1 MKTDRQEPPGRDE
14 RRAMME
20 WLIGRYPDLEG
31 EELGEVLLYL
41 RKEASAQDVALI
53 ASNERIY
60 SRYRQ
65 LARDYRFDRPG
76 IVGWIATA
84 VTVGVIVA
92 CFILALLEIIP

>member
-1 MKTDRQEPPGRDE
+1 MKTDRQELPGRDE
-14 RRAMME
+14 RRAMIE
-20 WLIGRYPDLEG
+20 WLIGRYPALEAD
-31 EELGEVLLYL
+31 ELAEVLRYL

-60 SRYRQ
+60 GPYRQ
-65 LARDYRFDRPG
+65 LARDHRLDRPG

-84 VTVGVIVA
+84 AMVVAIIA